1 MNKLSY
7 KIELTEIVEG
17 YLKYKEE
24 AFFYVVDGRKLE
36 YQNYSPAMNWNI
48 LETGYEDEIFEEKKI
63 VILNRCTCGLWECDC
78 IVALITEKLI

>member
-17 YLKYKEE
+17 YLKCKGE

-36 YQNYSPAMNWNI
+36 YQNYSPA
-48 LETGYEDEIFEEKKI
+48 LETTTRPKNTSGVF
-63 VILNRCTCGLWECDC
+63 
-78 IVALITEKLI
+78 